1 MIDANV
7 DLEEFP
13 DAYSKYDQAIFQY
26 FDISDRMNNVT
37 IWISNGFDFCEY
49 WIIVLWFYKI
59 SEKHDLNVENY
70 GSLLVIYVVFIFK
83 YRYICNAFFA
93 R

>member
-1 MIDANV
+1 MHEKWLSNPKLLPAPVLVIDANV

-37 IWISNGFDFCEY
+37 IGISNGFDFCDY
-49 WIIVLWFYKI
+49 
-59 SEKHDLNVENY
+59 
-70 GSLLVIYVVFIFK
+70 
-83 YRYICNAFFA
+83 
-93 R
+93 